1 DMVAA
6 NETVTTMVQDDAT
19 GVITYTPE
27 NGPVTTAQIVS
38 ADAGNELKVGTDGG
52 AYYKA
57 VNTVAS
63 ISARHTVSAEDD
75 TLLIDASGSGLT
87 VTLPAA
93 GDNNG
98 RILILRK
105 MDGSGNIITL
115 SEQVT
120 LANGVTFNQFNVQG
134 TIRIQSNG
142 TNWYKID

>member
-1 DMVAA
+1 
-6 NETVTTMVQDDAT
+6 MVQNDAT

-27 NGPVTTAQIVS
+27 RGTPTTAEVVS
-38 ADAGNELKVGTDGG
+38 ADAGNEITVGTDGG
-52 AYYKA
+52 AYYKPA
-57 VNTVAS
+57 NTVAS
-63 ISARHTVSAEDD
+63 ISASHTVSADDD

-115 SEQVT
+115 SEQIT

-134 TIRIQSNG
+134 TMRIQSDG